1 MQQASQQ
8 ATLAGEIRRRIEQV
22 YQLPPMP
29 DMARRILQLRSNPDA
44 SVADLAAIIELD
56 PSLAAQV
63 VRYAA
68 SPFYA
73 YRGKINS
80 IQDAITRVLGF
91 DLVMNM
97 ALGLATGRSFHN
109 PIDGPLGLHA
119 FWRHSVYTAALVQTL
134 AKRIPPQTRPQP
146 GMVYLAGLL
155 HNFGFL
161 LLGHLF
167 PPEFKLLNKLV
178 AAHPESPVTAL
189 EKCVLG
195 MGQAQN
201 MLEMGHAQIGAWLM
215 YSWHMPDE
223 IIVTLREHHNP
234 DYSGEHAI
242 LAHLVMIADHVLK
255 GLEIGDAPDADLPLR
270 SLEIVGLSE
279 DTIREFAEQLFE
291 NCSSL
296 DMMARQLAT
305 G

>member
-279 DTIREFAEQLFE
+279 DTIRELAEQLFE